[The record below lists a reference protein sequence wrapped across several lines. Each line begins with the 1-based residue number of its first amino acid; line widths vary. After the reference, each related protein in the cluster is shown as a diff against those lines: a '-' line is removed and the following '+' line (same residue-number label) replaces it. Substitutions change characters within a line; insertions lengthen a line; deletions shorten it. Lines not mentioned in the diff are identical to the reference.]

1 MTDVDADVRSSAQ
14 VRMGPEFTLLRFDP
28 AADAAPLVRAAG
40 ESGVPLKLLD
50 VAVSPA
56 MADDAC
62 RVLSRPDAYGTARHR
77 APADPLSLIDRIRG
91 AF

>member
-1 MTDVDADVRSSAQ
+1 
-14 VRMGPEFTLLRFDP
+14 MGLEFTLLRFDP

-40 ESGVPLKLLD
+40 ERGVPLKLLD

-56 MADDAC
+56 MTDDAC
-62 RVLSRPDAYGTARHR
+62 LVLSRPDQRVAWRGLR
-77 APADPLSLIDRIRG
+77 APAGPLSLIDRIRG